1 MRSLKTS
8 FASVLVFISLAA
20 ASQATDYTI
29 DEAHSSVTFKIKHL
43 SISTVIG
50 RFGKF
55 SGTVSVDPANLSS
68 LKTSATI
75 EVASVDTSE
84 PKRDE
89 HLRSPEFFDATKYP
103 QMTFVSKEVKVVSA
117 NRLTIAGDLT
127 LHGVTKPVVLD
138 TEFDGTIKDPWGSQR
153 VAFIASTTINRKD
166 FGMTFNKTLD
176 SGGLMLGEE
185 VRIDIAIEAMTKK

>member
-1 MRSLKTS
+1 MYRSIQLM
-8 FASVLVFISLAA
+8 VICLLVSGSLSAVQAA
-20 ASQATDYTI
+20 DYTI
-29 DEAHSSVTFKIKHL
+29 DPAHSSVSFKIKHL

-50 RFGKF
+50 HFGKF
-55 SGTVSVDPANLSS
+55 SGTVNVDPANLTT

-89 HLRSPEFFDATKYP
+89 HLRSADFFDATKYP
-103 QMTFVSKEVKVVSA
+103 QMTFVSKEVKVISG
-117 NRLTIAGDLT
+117 NKLSITGDLT

-138 TEFDGTIKDPWGSQR
+138 TVFDGAIKDPWGSQR
-153 VAFIASTTINRKD
+153 VAFTAATTINRKD
-166 FGMTFNKTLD
+166 FGITFNKTLD

-185 VRIDIAIEAMTKK
+185 VRIEIAIEAMTKK